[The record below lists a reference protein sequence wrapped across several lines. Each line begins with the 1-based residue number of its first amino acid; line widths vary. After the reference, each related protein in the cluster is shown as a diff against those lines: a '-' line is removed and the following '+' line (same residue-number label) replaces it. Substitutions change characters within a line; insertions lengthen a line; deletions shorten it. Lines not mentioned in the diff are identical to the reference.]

1 MGLNINNSN
10 NRLSIFRMNGIY
22 CAIIFIV
29 HYIICLNG
37 FIYMEYDE
45 NKHHYDECLWRRYPI
60 DFSDYHKY
68 GPSFRECVFFF
79 TDPDTN
85 LVEVIIYFLPFVVA
99 YVAYV
104 RMRRR
109 PLTLKQFLK
118 TDIFVWSF
126 FSFIFIYIPFSNYY
140 IPFSTFYRYYSST
153 RIDCVIRMHIL
164 NPILLIL
171 MIWFRYR
178 QYKKYGVIKNGI
190 LSSTR
195 EMLYVI
201 QQKVYNLVIRF
212 NHKR

>member
-85 LVEVIIYFLPFVVA
+85 LVEVSQNDATAPCYVGIKVLCHVKQLRQPFVHKHPGFLLGRLRSQISLVQNLA
-99 YVAYV
+99 APMGDVQTRCEKIAMQ
-104 RMRRR
+104 RFNRR
-109 PLTLKQFLK
+109 LKAPPCV
-118 TDIFVWSF
+118 DE
-126 FSFIFIYIPFSNYY
+126 FI
-140 IPFSTFYRYYSST
+140 
-153 RIDCVIRMHIL
+153 
-164 NPILLIL
+164 LI
-171 MIWFRYR
+171 I
-178 QYKKYGVIKNGI
+178 IGI
-190 LSSTR
+190 LKR
-195 EMLYVI
+195 RY
-201 QQKVYNLVIRF
+201 IRIHCLSRVGKLICGDTVCVADSLQHRLQALF
-212 NHKR
+212 G

>member
-118 TDIFVWSF
+118 TDMFVWSF
-126 FSFIFIYIPFSNYY
+126 FSFIFIYKAFTSSSYY
-140 IPFSTFYRYYSST
+140 ITY
-153 RIDCVIRMHIL
+153 VINDRIL
-164 NPILLIL
+164 NPILLII
-171 MIWFRYR
+171 MILFRYW
-178 QYKKYGVIKNGI
+178 QYKKYGIIKNGI